1 MGAKIQ
7 FVMNS
12 SLIIP
17 NLLPLHRLKKL
28 KLEKIRKMKAYVFP
42 GQGHSS

>member
-17 NLLPLHRLKKL
+17 NLLPFREKFAELKNIL
-28 KLEKIRKMKAYVFP
+28 TFAP
-42 GQGHSS
+42 S

>member
-17 NLLPLHRLKKL
+17 NLLHLHRLKKL
-28 KLEKIRKMKAYVFP
+28 KLEKN
-42 GQGHSS
+42 